1 MKSRTSKNNENYN
14 GGFNPRLKNLI
25 IEIVEN
31 QIRDNNPPV
40 TKVTFERLIDKGYS
54 KQQAKEKIA
63 AVALMHVYDALTG
76 KIFDEVKY
84 TKELSEIE

>member
-31 QIRDNNPPV
+31 QIMENNNLRSGNSQRMPDLYYV
-40 TKVTFERLIDKGYS
+40 R
-54 KQQAKEKIA
+54 
-63 AVALMHVYDALTG
+63 
-76 KIFDEVKY
+76 KY
-84 TKELSEIE
+84 

>member
-31 QIRDNNPPV
+31 QIMENNNL
-40 TKVTFERLIDKGYS
+40 RSGNS
-54 KQQAKEKIA
+54 
-63 AVALMHVYDALTG
+63 
-76 KIFDEVKY
+76 
-84 TKELSEIE
+84 